1 MSTTNQDSEPLDLYE
16 IALLLNYERASTEPR
31 FRHAKLREVA
41 NEEVNFQTIALKH
54 DIWDCRPAAKSGFV
68 FDICPPKGTSSTST
82 GKGKQRGSSN
92 DGSRAD
98 VDDGAEPDLPS
109 NMLPNPV
116 PLQLQF
122 YSQKELET
130 IYWQARGHDGC
141 FICIALLQA
150 FFDLYPSD
158 TPLHVR
164 TLNDDYVTKISTR
177 AISEMDLVGP
187 KLMTLVALLPTNQIL
202 TTRESSSMPHSVMG
216 FSRPKEGNFNIETV
230 LDMASM
236 QFDDEGRG
244 LNGRST
250 FVLESFMRGTTAPRK
265 SRIALTWRTRKSLH
279 VFRGPR
285 ILRGWNALRG
295 G

>member
-1 MSTTNQDSEPLDLYE
+1 MSTTLFTQDSEPLDLYE

-31 FRHAKLREVA
+31 FRHAKLCEVA

-54 DIWDCRPAAKSGFV
+54 DVWDRRPAAKTGFV
-68 FDICPPKGTSSTST
+68 FDISPPKGTSSTST

-92 DGSRAD
+92 AG

-141 FICIALLQA
+141 FVCISLLQA
-150 FFDLYPSD
+150 FFDLYSSD
-158 TPLHVR
+158 TPLRVR
-164 TLNDDYVTKISTR
+164 TLNDDYVTKTSTR
-177 AISEMDLVGP
+177 AILEMDFIGP
-187 KLMTLVALLPTNQIL
+187 KSMTLVALFPTNQVL
-202 TTRESSSMPHSVMG
+202 TTGESSSMPHSVMVFG
-216 FSRPKEGNFNIETV
+216 RSKEGNIETV

-236 QFDDEGRG
+236 QFGDHGRG

-250 FVLESFMRGTTAPRK
+250 FALESLDA
-265 SRIALTWRTRKSLH
+265 W
-279 VFRGPR
+279 GPR